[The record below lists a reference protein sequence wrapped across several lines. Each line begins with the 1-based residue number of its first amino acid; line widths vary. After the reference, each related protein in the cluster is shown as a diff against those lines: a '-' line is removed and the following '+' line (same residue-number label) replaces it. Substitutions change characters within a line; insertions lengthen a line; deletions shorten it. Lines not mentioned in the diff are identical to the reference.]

1 MQSLGNYFVIID
13 LEQISF
19 RHAFSADFFQKISD
33 RNFGVG
39 CDLVVLYK
47 IVDFRSSSI
56 LKRKF
61 AAILLLYWFINIFFK
76 NEDNCTMIAD
86 EKLLKINT
94 KNRDDISIYW
104 NNEITINSFEISRIS
119 YLI

>member
-1 MQSLGNYFVIID
+1 MP
-13 LEQISF
+13 
-19 RHAFSADFFQKISD
+19 FSADFFRKISD

-94 KNRDDISIYW
+94 KNKDDISIYW
-104 NNEITINSFEISRIS
+104 NNEITINSFDISRIS
-119 YLI
+119 QSDLSFGTE